1 MGRVGSG
8 HIKWTHGQL
17 CAGSATDTVV
27 AVDIIE
33 KAKRRGRLVA
43 VRARIAIILN
53 AAPRNRAC
61 WSKSTRFDAGQA
73 TLHDARMDDGIGTGD
88 RARHI
93 RRRQAR
99 PCVTSWRLDLFR
111 RNDHRAVCA
120 AGFMKRYGVCLSQ
133 YGPTA
138 ASPLLQVCCCGPGGQ
153 EILIDCCSSGV
164 RRANSSSA
172 TLSAYTQ
179 VADHAKDE

>member
-43 VRARIAIILN
+43 ARARIAIILN

-120 AGFMKRYGVCLSQ
+120 AGFMKRYGVRPSVCPSM
-133 YGPTA
+133 GPQQQTRCCRFA
-138 ASPLLQVCCCGPGGQ
+138 AVGPAG
-153 EILIDCCSSGV
+153 
-164 RRANSSSA
+164 RR
-172 TLSAYTQ
+172 Y
-179 VADHAKDE
+179 